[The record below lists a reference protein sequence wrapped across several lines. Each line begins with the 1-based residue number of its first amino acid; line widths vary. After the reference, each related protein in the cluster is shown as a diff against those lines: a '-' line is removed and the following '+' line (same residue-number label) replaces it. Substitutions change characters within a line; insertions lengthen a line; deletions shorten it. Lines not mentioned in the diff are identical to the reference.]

1 MAYLIGLDQLNQAEV
16 EETDRGSKKKLLTG
30 VTLFLFFFF
39 FFFFFSYW
47 LEEVVANSGPPC
59 HYSE

>member
-39 FFFFFSYW
+39 FFSFSY
-47 LEEVVANSGPPC
+47 
-59 HYSE
+59 